1 MKRTRT
7 RRLGRALG
15 ALVLIGATATAA
27 QLAPATPASAAT
39 APLQS
44 IVPVPV
50 SVTAASGVT
59 FPLVSTTKIYTQAAS
74 APAKAVGDYL
84 AAILRKSTGFALPV
98 ADAPAT
104 IPADSIALLL
114 SGAPSSVGAQGYQL
128 VSAASSVVVRAQ
140 TADGLFAGVQTLRQ
154 LLPGKIESSTV
165 QTGPW
170 TIPGATILDYP
181 RFGYRGAM
189 LDVARHFH
197 PVATV
202 KRYLDQLAQYK
213 INYLHLHLADDQGWR
228 IQIDSWPRLTSVGGS
243 TQVGG
248 GAGGFYTKAQ
258 YTDLVNYALSRHITI
273 IPEIDMPG
281 HVNAALASYAEL
293 NCNGVAPGLR
303 TDTAVGYSS
312 LCISKDIT
320 YTFVAD
326 VLRELSALTPGPY
339 LHIGG
344 DEASATSQADYLT
357 FMNKVLPLVTATGK
371 AAIGWH
377 DIAKAT
383 LPASAS
389 PQFWGTGTS
398 DSGVSAAVSRGS
410 KVIMSPA
417 NKAYLDMK
425 YNSSSPI
432 GLSWAGFI
440 EVQDAYNWN
449 PGAYLSGVGEAGVRG
464 VESPLWSETVS
475 TPANIDYLAFPRLA
489 AHAELGWSPWS
500 THDWNTFRVRLGA
513 QAPRWDAQSIAFY
526 RSTQVTWDTGGTTN
540 PGTCADA
547 AWSSSQVYV
556 KDNVV
561 SHNGHKWT
569 AKWWT
574 QNEEPGTTGDWGVW
588 ADNGAC

>member
-1 MKRTRT
+1 MKHPLT
-7 RRLGRALG
+7 RRLGRALAVL
-15 ALVLIGATATAA
+15 ALVGAGTTAA
-27 QLAPATPASAAT
+27 HSTPAVAATPA
-39 APLQS
+39 LQS

-50 SVTAASGVT
+50 SVTPAAGVA
-59 FPLVSTTKIYTQAAS
+59 FPLVSTTAIVTEAGS
-74 APAKAVGDYL
+74 APARQVGDYL
-84 AAILRKSTGFALPV
+84 AGVLRPSTGFALPV
-98 ADAPAT
+98 SDAPASV
-104 IPADSIALLL
+104 PSGSIALLL
-114 SGAPSSVGAQGYQL
+114 SGAPASVGAQGYQL
-128 VSAASSVVVRAQ
+128 VSTASSVTVRAT

-154 LLPGKIESSTV
+154 LLPGRVESASA
-165 QTGPW
+165 QPGPW
-170 TIPGATILDYP
+170 SIPGATILDYP
-181 RFGYRGAM
+181 RFAYRGAM

-197 PVATV
+197 PVSTV

-213 INYLHLHLADDQGWR
+213 INHLHLHLADDQGWR
-228 IQIDSWPRLTSVGGS
+228 IQIDSWPRLTTYGGS

-248 GAGGFYTKAQ
+248 GAGGYYTKAQ
-258 YTDLVNYALSRHITI
+258 YTDIVNYAASRHITI

-293 NCNGVAPGLR
+293 NCNGVAPALR

-326 VLRELSALTPGPY
+326 VLRELAALTPGPY

-357 FMNKVLPLVTATGK
+357 FMNKVLPLVAATGK
-371 AAIGWH
+371 SVIGWH

-389 PQFWGTGTS
+389 PQFWGTTTS
-398 DSGVSAAVSRGS
+398 DSGVSTAVSRGS
-410 KVIMSPA
+410 KVILSPA

-432 GLSWAGFI
+432 GLSWAGYI

-449 PGAYLSGVGEAGVRG
+449 PGAYLSGVGESAVRG
-464 VESPLWSETVS
+464 VESPLWTETVVK
-475 TPANIDYLAFPRLA
+475 PADIDYLAFPRLA

-500 THDWNTFRVRLGA
+500 THDWTAFRTRLGA
-513 QAPRWDAQSIAFY
+513 QAPRWVAQGIGFY
-526 RSTQVTWDTGGTTN
+526 RSSQVAWDTGGTTN
-540 PGTCADA
+540 PGTCTDP
-547 AWSSSQVYV
+547 AWSATQVYTGG
-556 KDNVV
+556 NVV

-569 AKWWT
+569 AQWWT
-574 QNEEPGTTGDWGVW
+574 QGEEPGTTGQWGVW
-588 ADNGAC
+588 TDNGTC

>member
-1 MKRTRT
+1 MT
-7 RRLGRALG
+7 RRLGRALAVL
-15 ALVLIGATATAA
+15 ALVGAGTTAA
-27 QLAPATPASAAT
+27 HSTPAVAATPA
-39 APLQS
+39 LQS

-50 SVTAASGVT
+50 SVTPAAGVA
-59 FPLVSTTKIYTQAAS
+59 FPLVSTTAIVTEAGS
-74 APAKAVGDYL
+74 APARQVGDYL
-84 AAILRKSTGFALPV
+84 AGVLRPSTGFALPV
-98 ADAPAT
+98 SDAPASV
-104 IPADSIALLL
+104 PSGSIALLL
-114 SGAPSSVGAQGYQL
+114 SGAPASVGAQGYQL
-128 VSAASSVVVRAQ
+128 VSTASSVTVRAT

-154 LLPGKIESSTV
+154 LLPGRVESASA
-165 QTGPW
+165 QPGPW
-170 TIPGATILDYP
+170 SIPGATILDYP
-181 RFGYRGAM
+181 RFAYRGAM

-197 PVATV
+197 PVSTV

-213 INYLHLHLADDQGWR
+213 INHLHLHLADDQGWR
-228 IQIDSWPRLTSVGGS
+228 IQIDSWPRLTTYGGS

-248 GAGGFYTKAQ
+248 GAGGYYTKAQ
-258 YTDLVNYALSRHITI
+258 YTDIVNYAASRHITI

-293 NCNGVAPGLR
+293 NCNGVAPALR

-326 VLRELSALTPGPY
+326 VLRELAALTPGPY

-357 FMNKVLPLVTATGK
+357 FMNKVLPLVAATGK
-371 AAIGWH
+371 SVIGWH

-389 PQFWGTGTS
+389 PQFWGTTTS
-398 DSGVSAAVSRGS
+398 DSGVSTAVSRGS
-410 KVIMSPA
+410 KVILSPA

-432 GLSWAGFI
+432 GLSWAGYI

-449 PGAYLSGVGEAGVRG
+449 PGAYLSGVGESAVRG
-464 VESPLWSETVS
+464 VESPLWTETVVK
-475 TPANIDYLAFPRLA
+475 PADIDYLAFPRLA

-500 THDWNTFRVRLGA
+500 THDWTAFRTRLGA
-513 QAPRWDAQSIAFY
+513 QAPRWVAQGIGFY
-526 RSTQVTWDTGGTTN
+526 RSSQVAWDTGGTTN
-540 PGTCADA
+540 PGTCTDP
-547 AWSSSQVYV
+547 AWSATQVYTGG
-556 KDNVV
+556 NVV

-569 AKWWT
+569 AQWWT
-574 QNEEPGTTGDWGVW
+574 QGEEPGTTGQWGVW
-588 ADNGAC
+588 TDNGTC

>member
-1 MKRTRT
+1 MKTTRT

-15 ALVLIGATATAA
+15 VLVLLGATATAA
-27 QLAPATPASAAT
+27 QLGPAPASAAT
-39 APLQS
+39 APLSS

-50 SVTAASGVT
+50 SVTAATGVT
-59 FPLVSTTKIYTQAAS
+59 FPLVSTTKIYTEAS
-74 APAKAVGDYL
+74 IRAVGDYL
-84 AAILRKSTGFALPV
+84 AGVLRKSTGFALPV

-114 SGAPSSVGAQGYQL
+114 SGAPGTVGAQGYQL
-128 VSAASSVVVRAQ
+128 VSTASSVTLRAQ

-154 LLPGKIESSTV
+154 LLPGKIESPTV

-228 IQIDSWPRLTSVGGS
+228 IQIDSWPRLTTYGGS

-248 GAGGFYTKAQ
+248 GAGGYYTKAQ
-258 YTDLVNYALSRHITI
+258 YTDLVNYAASRHITI

-293 NCNGVAPGLR
+293 NCNGVAPALR

-344 DEASATSQADYLT
+344 DEAAATSQADYLT
-357 FMNKVLPLVTATGK
+357 FMNKVLPLVAANGK
-371 AAIGWH
+371 SAIGWH

-432 GLSWAGFI
+432 GLSWAGYI

-449 PGAYLSGVGEAGVRG
+449 PGAYLSGVGETAVRG
-464 VESPLWSETVS
+464 VESPLWTETVS

-526 RSTQVTWDTGGTTN
+526 RSTQVTWDTGGGTTN
-540 PGTCADA
+540 PGTCGDPE
-547 AWSSSQVYV
+547 WSASQVYV

-574 QNEEPGTTGDWGVW
+574 QNEEPGTTGQWGVW